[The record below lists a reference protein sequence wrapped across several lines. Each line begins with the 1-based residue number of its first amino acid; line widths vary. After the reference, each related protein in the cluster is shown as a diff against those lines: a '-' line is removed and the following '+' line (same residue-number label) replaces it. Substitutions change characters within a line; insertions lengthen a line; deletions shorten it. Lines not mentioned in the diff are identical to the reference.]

1 MRSKKRIG
9 QGMALAAVLAALATG
24 CQTTAKVPVSYTEP
38 AKVNFDGVSKIGIVS
53 NNSEAET
60 YITNV
65 LTTGTGRYTI
75 ATAEEMVELG
85 KWQEQQSLLADGVET
100 SPANLVKEYN
110 ANPVRAD
117 GNYDGKWLKVTG
129 AVTDFKSGAVRL
141 GVGGDSVD
149 VYIIRSELGKVAD
162 LNKGDTI
169 TVIGRCSGLKP
180 PYSDGITEILDILG
194 GGGNHVNLSG
204 ARFFIPEY
212 TGPVDALLELNETHS
227 EEIESRETKEP
238 IIKEDGT
245 EAKDAEGKTVYR
257 PVTEYRKLVAVTLE
271 YKAVDARNGTSLGKG
286 SQSHKTST
294 DFNKDKSKLTAT
306 PALVSQVLRTP
317 LGKIKN
323 DMVPTRVTLSIKLA
337 KSDTKDK
344 VLTAALNEAAKL
356 AKAKDYAAAAKAY
369 GEIYADS
376 KDFAAGYNQAVLTEV
391 AHGAEKAIVLMQEL
405 VKASDNPEAKT
416 MLGQMQGRNSANAR
430 SAAQMGK

>member
-1 MRSKKRIG
+1 
-9 QGMALAAVLAALATG
+9 MALAAVLAALATG

-149 VYIIRSELGKVAD
+149 VYIIGSELGKVAD

-180 PYSDGITEILDILG
+180 PYSDGITEILEILG

-212 TGPVDALLELNETHS
+212 TGPVDALLALNETHS
-227 EEIESRETKEP
+227 EKIETQDKRKADTAA
-238 IIKEDGT
+238 DGT
-245 EAKDAEGKTVYR
+245 TLKDADGNTIYITV
-257 PVTEYRKLVAVTLE
+257 PEYRRVVTVKLE
-271 YKAVDARNGTSLGKG
+271 YKAVGARDGANLGRG
-286 SQSHKTST
+286 SADGNRYSS
-294 DFNKDKSKLTAT
+294 FEEDKSKLTAT
-306 PALVSQVLRTP
+306 PALVSQALQTP
-317 LGKIKN
+317 LNKIKN